1 MPKMYYKR
9 AIMSERS
16 VKKGAEFI
24 LRSEYLEKKRQQE
37 ADQIKQEKPVQQIKC
52 VVMGPAIVSFN

>member
-1 MPKMYYKR
+1 
-9 AIMSERS
+9 MSERS

-52 VVMGPAIVSFN
+52 VALGPVMVTFN